1 MELPPE
7 QDATPNPRQ
16 QAILRQ
22 VAEQGFATIEALAR
36 RFGISAQTAR
46 RDIIQ
51 LSQAGL
57 LQRFHGGAGPV
68 GAVRL
73 GYAEKR
79 ERQPAAKARIG
90 AALVALLPPRQA
102 LFLDVGTTVE
112 AAAVALAGRSGDRI
126 FTNSMVAALAFARAE
141 HPAVHVLPGR
151 LGGGDGSLLGGETA
165 AAVANLALDV
175 AVIACSG
182 FDAAG
187 APMDFDPEKVAIKR
201 AAMAAAR
208 RTVLLCHAEKF
219 GRSAL
224 IRVAPARAVWTLL
237 CDEAPPEKLRQAF
250 LDAGVVLRVSD

>member
-1 MELPPE
+1 MDLPPE
-7 QDATPNPRQ
+7 QDTAPNPRQ
-16 QAILRQ
+16 QAILRL

-46 RDIIQ
+46 RDIIH

-79 ERQPAAKARIG
+79 ERDPAAKSRIG
-90 AALVALLPPRQA
+90 AALAAHLPPRQSI
-102 LFLDVGTTVE
+102 FLDVGTTVE
-112 AAAVALAGRSGDRI
+112 AAAGALAARGGDRV

-151 LGGGDGSLLGGETA
+151 LGGGDGSLVGAETA
-165 AAVANLALDV
+165 GALAALSLDV
-175 AVIACSG
+175 AVLACSG

-187 APMDFDPEKVAIKR
+187 SPMDFDPEKVAIKR

-219 GRSAL
+219 GRDAL
-224 IRVAPARAVWTLL
+224 IRIAPARDFGTLVT
-237 CDEAPPEKLRQAF
+237 DAAPPPKLGRALEQ
-250 LDAGVVLRVSD
+250 AGVMILLT

>member
-1 MELPPE
+1 MMPQPE
-7 QDATPNPRQ
+7 QEPTPNPRQ
-16 QAILRQ
+16 QAILRL

-79 ERQPAAKARIG
+79 ERQPEAKSRIG
-90 AALVALLPPRQA
+90 AALAALLPPRQS

-112 AAAVALAGRSGDRI
+112 AAAVALAGRGGDRI
-126 FTNSMVAALAFARAE
+126 FTNSMVAALAFARTE

-151 LGGGDGSLLGGETA
+151 LGGGDGSLVGGETA
-165 AAVANLALDV
+165 SAVANLALDV

-208 RTVLLCHAEKF
+208 MTILLCHAEKF
-219 GRSAL
+219 SRGAL
-224 IRVAPARAVWTLL
+224 IRIAPAQSFRTLL
-237 CDEAPPEKLRQAF
+237 CDSPPPEPLRQA
-250 LDAGVVLRVSD
+250 LEEAGVEVRPA

>member
-1 MELPPE
+1 MDQPPE
-7 QDATPNPRQ
+7 QDVAANPRQ
-16 QAILRQ
+16 QAILRL

-36 RFGISAQTAR
+36 RFGTSAQTAR

-79 ERQPAAKARIG
+79 ERQPAAKSRIG
-90 AALVALLPPRQA
+90 TALAALLPPRQS

-112 AAAVALAGRSGDRI
+112 AAAVALAGRGGDRI
-126 FTNSMVAALAFARAE
+126 FTNSMVAALAFARTE

-151 LGGGDGSLLGGETA
+151 LGGGDGSLVGGETA
-165 AAVANLALDV
+165 AALANLSLDV

-208 RTVLLCHAEKF
+208 MTVLLCQAEKF
-219 GRSAL
+219 GRGAL
-224 IRVAPARAVWTLL
+224 VRVAPAQAFATLL
-237 CDEAPPEKLRQAF
+237 SDEPPPEKLRQA
-250 LDAGVVLRVSD
+250 LLEAGVELRLA